1 MRFILAFAIAL
12 LAGRL
17 QGAPPDFDTQV
28 VPVFTRAGCNAG
40 SCHGAAIG
48 RGGFKLSL
56 WGSDPDS
63 DFVAIVKELEGRR
76 INLARPEESLI
87 LCKAQGQ
94 LAHGGGARLDP
105 DEAGWKR
112 VLSWVQAGARREQTR
127 QLIDFEVSPSEKV
140 LSRPGESVTLHALA
154 RFSDDSRED
163 VSSWCV
169 VTAEDPAAVD
179 VDAAGRITVKR
190 RGLSVVLVRF
200 LDRVEAV
207 RLIVP
212 LGESAV
218 DLGKEARHNF
228 IDDEV
233 LGVLG
238 TLRLQPSPQA
248 DDATFLRRVALDLTG
263 TLPSPEEVE
272 RFLADRRAD
281 KRSRLIKELLD
292 SDAFVTYWTW
302 KWANLFQINS
312 RALGQ
317 EGAQTFHLWVGEQLE
332 KKTPWDEM
340 ARQMVTSLGDTQSVG
355 PANFTRIP
363 ANAREH
369 AEYVSRV
376 FLGVRL
382 QCANCHN
389 HPLDRWTQDDYHG
402 LAAVFAKLERGPV
415 VKLVPRGEVI
425 HPRTESP
432 ATPRIPGVRF
442 LDANHDGRPQFVE
455 WLTASDNPLFARAVV
470 NRLWKEMMGR
480 GLVEPADD
488 LRATNPATHPRLL
501 DQLTKDFVEHH
512 HDIRHTLE
520 LIASSAAYQRSSQTT
535 PENAADGRFYS
546 HALIRDLPA
555 EVLADALC
563 DVTGVPSQYG
573 DLPLGTRALTL
584 YDSLIPSPALDIL
597 GRCSRLGPCEET
609 APNAGLARM
618 LHLINGALINQKITD
633 PKGRLGQLLMTEQAQ
648 QDLFEDFYLL
658 ALSRPPRAEERAY
671 FQKKLSEVNEPEARK
686 RMYEDFLWSLLT
698 CREFVTN
705 H

>member
-1 MRFILAFAIAL
+1 MRFTLAFAIAL
-12 LAGRL
+12 LADPLGA
-17 QGAPPDFDTQV
+17 APPDFDTQV
-28 VPVFTRAGCNAG
+28 VPVFTKAGCNAG
-40 SCHGAAIG
+40 SCHGAAVG

-56 WGSDPDS
+56 WGSDPAGDYL
-63 DFVAIVKELEGRR
+63 AIVKELEGRR

-112 VLSWVQAGARREQTR
+112 VLAWVEAGAGRAQTR
-127 QLIDFEVSPSEKV
+127 RLIDFRVSTTEEVLP
-140 LSRPGESVTLHALA
+140 RPGESITLRAHAH
-154 RFSDDSRED
+154 FSDGSGEH
-163 VSSWCV
+163 VSPWCV
-169 VTAEDPAAVD
+169 YTAEDPAAVD
-179 VDAAGRITVKR
+179 VDASGRITVKR

-200 LDRVEAV
+200 LDRVQAV

-212 LGESAV
+212 LGETPV
-218 DLGKEARHNF
+218 DLAKEARHNF

-238 TLRLQPSPQA
+238 TLRLRPSPQA
-248 DDATFLRRVALDLTG
+248 DDATFLRRVTLDLTG
-263 TLPSPEEVE
+263 SLPSPEEVKK
-272 RFLADRRAD
+272 FLADKRPD
-281 KRSRLIKELLD
+281 KRSRLIRQLLD
-292 SDAFVTYWTW
+292 SDGFVTYWTW
-302 KWANLFQINS
+302 KWANLLQINS
-312 RALGQ
+312 RALGK
-317 EGAQTFHLWVGEQLE
+317 EGAQTFHRWVGEQLE
-332 KKTPWDEM
+332 QKTPWDEM
-340 ARQMVTSLGDTQSVG
+340 ARRMVTSLGDSQSVG
-355 PANFTRIP
+355 SANFSRVPT
-363 ANAREH
+363 NAREH

-389 HPLDRWTQDDYHG
+389 HPLDHWTQDDYHG
-402 LAAVFAKLERGPV
+402 LAAVFARLERGRV
-415 VKLVPRGEVI
+415 VKLGPRGEVI

-442 LDANHDGRPQFVE
+442 LDDDGDGRDEFAR
-455 WLTASDNPLFARAVV
+455 WLTAADNPLFARAVV
-470 NRLWKEMMGR
+470 NRLWREMMGR

-501 DQLTKDFVEHH
+501 DQLTKDFVENR

-520 LIASSAAYQRSSQTT
+520 VIANSATYQRGSQTT

-546 HALIRDLPA
+546 HALIRELPA

-563 DVTGVPSQYG
+563 DVTGVPSKYG

-584 YDSLIPSPALDIL
+584 YDSLIPAPALDIL
-597 GRCSRLGPCEET
+597 GRCSRLDPCEAT

-633 PKGRLGQLLMTEQAQ
+633 PKGRLGQLLMKEQAQ
-648 QDLFEDFYLL
+648 EDLFEDFYLL
-658 ALSRPPRAEERAY
+658 ALNRPPRAEERAY
-671 FQKKLSEVNEPEARK
+671 FQKKLGEVSDPAGTK